1 MPAKMRGDPV
11 NMVKQLVASK
21 LRRDAASEAR
31 RIERPTSESRASEGM
46 EGAKLLSKGCLLQ
59 PVGVIRILRHVESN
73 VEAGTHSR
81 FQNCD
86 FLLRNFEGKAMR
98 HHVGKE
104 AVKSFFGVPLPFS
117 SIGHDLALA
126 LAWRRLL

>member
-1 MPAKMRGDPV
+1 MPAKIRGDPV

-31 RIERPTSESRASEGM
+31 RIERPTSESEAS
-46 EGAKLLSKGCLLQ
+46 EGAKLLSKGGLLQ

-117 SIGHDLALA
+117 SISHDLALA